1 MTMTILLDGKAMLD
15 RVSAHDH
22 LALRLALP
30 VYYGRNLDAL
40 YDVLTGLSEDTQIIL
55 EDPAAVIENM
65 GKYGEALL
73 STMQE
78 AAESNPHLTITL
90 Q

>member
-1 MTMTILLDGKAMLD
+1 MAIKLNGKAMVD
-15 RVSAHDH
+15 RPTALSH
-22 LALRLALP
+22 LAERRDLP
-30 VYYGRNLDAL
+30 SYYGRNLDAL
-40 YDVLTGLSEDTQIIL
+40 YDVLTDIGQDTQIIL
-55 EDPAAVIENM
+55 EDPAAVIDNL

-78 AAESNPHLTITL
+78 AAEENPHLTIML

>member
-1 MTMTILLDGKAMLD
+1 MAIMLDGKVMTDRPSAHSHLARMLD
-15 RVSAHDH
+15 
-22 LALRLALP
+22 LP
-30 VYYGRNLDAL
+30 TYYGRNLDAL
-40 YDVLTGLSEDTQIIL
+40 YDVLTDIGEDTQIIL
-55 EDPAAVIENM
+55 EAPAAVIENL

-78 AAESNPHLTITL
+78 AAEDNPHLIITL

>member
-1 MTMTILLDGKAMLD
+1 MTLIFEGSRMID
-15 RVSAHDH
+15 RVTVHNH
-22 LALRLALP
+22 LAERLQLP
-30 VYYGRNLDAL
+30 SYYGRNLDAL
-40 YDVLTGLSEDTQIIL
+40 YDVLTEIGDDTEIVL
-55 EDPAAVIENM
+55 ENPAAVAEQL

-90 Q
+90 K

>member
-1 MTMTILLDGKAMLD
+1 MIIMLDGKAMTD
-15 RVSAHDH
+15 RPSTHSH
-22 LALRLALP
+22 LAEKLDLP
-30 VYYGRNLDAL
+30 SYYGRNLDAL
-40 YDVLTGLSEDTQIIL
+40 YDVLSEMVGEIVL
-55 EDPAAVIENM
+55 VEPAAVIENL

-78 AAESNPHLTITL
+78 AAEDNPNLTIIL

>member
-1 MTMTILLDGKAMLD
+1 MAIMLDGKAMID
-15 RVSAHDH
+15 RPAAHTH
-22 LALRLALP
+22 LAQRLDLP
-30 VYYGRNLDAL
+30 AYYGRNLDAL
-40 YDVLTGLSEDTQIIL
+40 YDVLTELSEQTQIVL
-55 EDPAAVIENM
+55 ADPAAVVANL

-78 AAESNPHLTITL
+78 AAEENPNLTITL